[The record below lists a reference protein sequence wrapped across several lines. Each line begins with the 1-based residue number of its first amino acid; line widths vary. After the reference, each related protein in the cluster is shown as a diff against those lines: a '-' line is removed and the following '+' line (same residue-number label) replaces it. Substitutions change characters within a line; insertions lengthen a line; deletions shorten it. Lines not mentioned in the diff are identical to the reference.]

1 MNVQNPAPATAPV
14 PQQAPKAPG
23 MTEVNVPL
31 QVPADMMQ
39 VDPKTGRMPI
49 DDFQVQLLPKDAII
63 TNQGEV
69 QKLVAQIK
77 DETLPEGMVPK
88 LADSAAGSKVARG
101 KAAIGSLGQ
110 MAGGI
115 GVYNLAGWGSWGLS
129 ASLAGNLAGIGGAIG
144 LLTNVDGLKDAL
156 DAKGFYQDL
165 KAKGTTSIPMQAPV
179 LNEEGK
185 TVMGIRE
192 VPVDDIISGARD
204 RAIMSSIGIASSGLM
219 IAAALGAPPLFA
231 IGAVVMGIG
240 SVMFGMKGLFKA
252 LGSKIAG
259 KVKGMFNKDDEQP
272 KAARPQVVPANA
284 PEVAKAKDA
293 SAPVPELP
301 AQQQQVPAG
310 LTDEQIQE
318 SSARVA
324 QLQAEL
330 MANPEIA
337 GTLQKMQELMPAAL
351 QNPQG
356 AEAQEYQKVEQ
367 GLKDHPSA
375 GAAYTELVE
384 VQTALLSDPRVQQMM
399 YDQQVAAMAAQAPAQ
414 A

>member
-1 MNVQNPAPATAPV
+1 MNVQNPTAPV
-14 PQQAPKAPG
+14 PQAAKPPA

-88 LADSAAGSKVARG
+88 LADSPAGAKVARA
-101 KAAIGSLGQ
+101 KAAVGSLGQ

-129 ASLAGNLAGIGGAIG
+129 ASLAGNLAGVGGAIG
-144 LLTNVDGLKDAL
+144 LLTNVDGLKDAM
-156 DAKGFYQDL
+156 DAKHFYEEL

-179 LNEEGK
+179 VNEEGK

-192 VPVDDIISGARD
+192 VPVDDIISGAKD

-231 IGAVVMGIG
+231 VGAVVMGLG

-259 KVKGMFNKDDEQP
+259 KVKGMFGKDDEAP
-272 KAARPQVVPANA
+272 KAAKPQTVPANA

-293 SAPVPELP
+293 TAPAQELP
-301 AQQQQVPAG
+301 AQAAAPAQPVG
-310 LTDEQIQE
+310 LSDEQIQQA
-318 SSARVA
+318 SARVA

-375 GAAYTELVE
+375 GAAYNELVE

-399 YDQQVAAMAAQAPAQ
+399 YEQQVAAMAAQGQQ